1 MENEQIEHLNEHD
14 ITENSLNHNSD
25 EFTTKKH
32 MHQTEMPKKIE
43 IVDHDDEDDD
53 GFFDQNKDVSID
65 LEVKE

>member
-1 MENEQIEHLNEHD
+1 MSEEQEFYDCDESMENEQVDQNLD

-43 IVDHDDEDDD
+43 MVEDDEEDEDS
-53 GFFDQNKDVSID
+53 F
-65 LEVKE
+65 

>member
-1 MENEQIEHLNEHD
+1 
-14 ITENSLNHNSD
+14 
-25 EFTTKKH
+25 
-32 MHQTEMPKKIE
+32 MPKKIE